1 LRFLAAQCL
10 LLASKYVEIQRIY
23 PAEMVYQVK
32 GWGEKEYHVLKQGT
46 VEEYILNVLG
56 FDLTFLTPADFI
68 DFFSEAWNQALPS

>member
-1 LRFLAAQCL
+1 
-10 LLASKYVEIQRIY
+10 
-23 PAEMVYQVK
+23 MVYQVK